1 MYAATS
7 VCGLELLVYEA
18 LRGTYAEVATTN
30 ISAPHPPPPCVLTTR
45 RSDVTN
51 RCQCDGC
58 SRPFS
63 NRPSTTITVGRPSAH
78 AISQT
83 EDGSTHTATCAPRRR
98 RARCVSALLSTYAR
112 DWLKER
118 HTPTSSA
125 QPQVASSAFTSSS
138 RAHALVA

>member
-1 MYAATS
+1 MLKEVLERTRTLRLPTYA
-7 VCGLELLVYEA
+7 CMRLLVYEA
-18 LRGTYAEVATTN
+18 LRGTYADVATTN
-30 ISAPHPPPPCVLTTR
+30 ISASHPPPLCVLTTR

-83 EDGSTHTATCAPRRR
+83 DDGSTQTATCATRRR
-98 RARCVSALLSTYAR
+98 RAHCVSALLRTYRR
-112 DWLKER
+112 DGLKKAHAKLLR
-118 HTPTSSA
+118 K
-125 QPQVASSAFTSSS
+125 ASSYLL
-138 RAHALVA
+138 RLH